1 MNTHYAKAHNHSLN
15 VATQKET
22 ELSCP
27 FYRNGFMLN
36 YLNNNVSRRTHV
48 DLSRFHVLPRGHIFG
63 LILFITS

>member
-36 YLNNNVSRRTHV
+36 YLDNNVSITTHLRLNSNYRL
-48 DLSRFHVLPRGHIFG
+48 DM
-63 LILFITS
+63 